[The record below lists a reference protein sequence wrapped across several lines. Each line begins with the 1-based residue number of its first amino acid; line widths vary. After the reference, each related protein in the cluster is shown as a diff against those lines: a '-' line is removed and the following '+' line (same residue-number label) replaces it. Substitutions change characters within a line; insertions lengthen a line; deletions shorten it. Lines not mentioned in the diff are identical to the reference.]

1 MGRKRGE
8 IEYWLKRI
16 FFTGES
22 REYVIFIKHRENGTE
37 EMRPIPG
44 LLLGD
49 IRGGYMYLKTGEQI
63 PFHRV
68 VEIRDKNGRVVFKR
82 S

>member
-16 FFTGES
+16 FFTGRS
-22 REYVIFIKHRENGTE
+22 GDYVIFIKHRENNIEGVK
-37 EMRPIPG
+37 PVPG
-44 LLLGD
+44 LLLSD

-68 VEIRDKNGRVVFKR
+68 VEIRDKNGKVVYR
-82 S
+82 RD